1 MKVYECIIDDGKEV
15 YKAQAVAKDETD
27 LLRVYGGNGEFIKVT
42 DISNT
47 IIAPA
52 HDYQAINEAGDR
64 LYDVLSTAG
73 YNDIEKTLICALLED
88 FLTNRK

>member
-15 YKAQAVAKDETD
+15 YRAQAVAKNESD
-27 LLRVYGGNGEFIKVT
+27 LLCVYGGNGEFIKVT

-47 IIAPA
+47 VIAPL
-52 HDYQAINEAGDR
+52 HDYQAISEAGDR

-73 YNDIEKTLICALLED
+73 YSDIEKTLIRDLLED